1 MDFHQTEQSGHGPV
15 SETDSFHLP
24 SRECLLQKE
33 TAPQKETDF
42 ETRDRAEQMARFLQ
56 EKKGRTIWILAP
68 GEACAYADFLI
79 MADVEHE
86 RHRDAVLE
94 MLDRQFSKRG
104 EPFRAEKGHF
114 WTLVDFGS
122 VVIHLFL
129 NSGRSL
135 YRLEDLFPT
144 APLLV
149 LDETGRLET
158 LAPEHRPI
166 PEFTENISRRLPP
179 PLRHPSV

>member
-1 MDFHQTEQSGHGPV
+1 MDSRLTEQSGHGPV
-15 SETDSFHLP
+15 SGTDIFHIS

-33 TAPQKETDF
+33 TAPQKETDS
-42 ETRDRAEQMARFLQ
+42 EPRDRAERMARFLQ
-56 EKKGRTIWILAP
+56 EKKARTIWILVP
-68 GEACAYADFLI
+68 GETCAYADFLI
-79 MADVEHE
+79 FGDVEHE
-86 RHRDAVLE
+86 RHRDAILE
-94 MLDRQFSKRG
+94 LLDGQFSKKG
-104 EPFRAEKGHF
+104 EPFRSEKGHY

-129 NSGRSL
+129 NGGRAL

-166 PEFTENISRRLPP
+166 PEFTDNISRRLPP
-179 PLRHPSV
+179 PLRHPSA